1 MNGKHRPMPAEQVDH
16 DLPGSPRPEDMQ
28 LKPQNDLADYCPAG
42 KMVGKVALVTG
53 GDTGIGHCISLA
65 FAMEGADVAV
75 VHHGPAEDAAGTAR
89 LVEAQGG
96 RCLLIRGDVSKK
108 AECISLVAHAA
119 ERLGRLDVLV
129 NNAASLGGS
138 AGLEDLT
145 EDMLRSAF
153 ETNVFGAIYLS
164 QAALPHLERTGGSII
179 NTSSTTSYLGKA
191 TAIPYSASKGAINVM
206 TRSMAM
212 ELAPRGVRVNAVAP
226 GPVWTPQ
233 IATQPEEVVKAF
245 GGFTMLGRAGQPEEI
260 APAYVYLASADS
272 SFVTGMLMDVSG
284 GFRSADPDA

>member
-1 MNGKHRPMPAEQVDH
+1 M
-16 DLPGSPRPEDMQ
+16 
-28 LKPQNDLADYCPAG
+28 
-42 KMVGKVALVTG
+42 
-53 GDTGIGHCISLA
+53 
-65 FAMEGADVAV
+65 
-75 VHHGPAEDAAGTAR
+75 
-89 LVEAQGG
+89 
-96 RCLLIRGDVSKK
+96 
-108 AECISLVAHAA
+108 
-119 ERLGRLDVLV
+119 LV
-129 NNAASLGGS
+129 NNAASLGGD
-138 AGLEDLT
+138 ARLEDLT

-179 NTSSTTSYLGKA
+179 NTSSTTSYLGKT

-212 ELAPRGVRVNAVAP
+212 ELAPRGVRVNAVVP

-233 IATQPEEVVKAF
+233 IATQSKAVVDAF
-245 GGFTMLGRAGQPEEI
+245 GSFTMLGRAGQPEEV
-260 APAYVYLASADS
+260 APAYVYLATADA